1 MNTKNNYSNDKI
13 SLSFLISGFKEW
25 FSFLIAKKNFIVLV
39 TSSILFFTISFNYLL
54 NPVHYARTTFVLD
67 NDSTSSMGDL
77 SSLASLAGINAS
89 SFIDASSLF
98 QIDNIQE
105 LYRSNAMIKKTLF
118 SKSKID
124 KKNVLI
130 IERFIK
136 AENLE
141 KKWSSVGFNI
151 KNLSSNNSSR
161 VQDSLIKDLV
171 KLIKKEYLLV
181 DKPSRKTT
189 ILEIGFDHKDEVL
202 AKIFNEN
209 LVKIVNE
216 FYQKTKTLKT
226 GSNLNILQRQSDSV
240 KIVLDSS
247 IMILAETDQNI
258 PNPNPLSKV
267 NLVPYQ
273 KAMIDVQVNSA
284 IYQELLKQLELAKV
298 THRNNMPLIQVI
310 DKPSYPLENSRWKL
324 FKTLI
329 YGLIFGFSFSIFSL
343 SLKRT
348 RKSFTMLEHDPNSN
362 VWYLSD
368 LDVGKYSRTRV
379 SIY

>member
-1 MNTKNNYSNDKI
+1 MSIEKNNLDDKI
-13 SLSFLISGFKEW
+13 SLSFLITGLKDW
-25 FSFLIAKKNFIVLV
+25 ISFLIAKKNYIVLV
-39 TSSILFFTISFNYLL
+39 SCSILFFTISHNYIL

-77 SSLASLAGINAS
+77 SSIASLAGINPS
-89 SFIDASSLF
+89 SFIEASSLF

-105 LYRSNAMIKKTLF
+105 LYKSNAMIKKTLL
-118 SKSKID
+118 SKSKIN

-141 KKWSSVGFNI
+141 KKWIRLGLDI
-151 KNLSSNNSSR
+151 KNLSLNNSSR

-171 KLIKKEYLLV
+171 KLIKKQYLLV

-216 FYQKTKTLKT
+216 FYHKTKTLKT
-226 GSNLNILQRQSDSV
+226 GLNLKILQRQSDSV
-240 KIVLDSS
+240 KIILDTS
-247 IMILAETDQNI
+247 IMLLAEIDQSI
-258 PNPNPLSKV
+258 PNANPISKV

-273 KAMIDVQVNSA
+273 KAMIDVQTNSA
-284 IYQELLKQLELAKV
+284 IYGELLKQLELAKV

-329 YGLIFGFSFSIFSL
+329 YGLIFGFSFSVFSL

-348 RKSFTMLEHDPNSN
+348 LES
-362 VWYLSD
+362 LK
-368 LDVGKYSRTRV
+368 L
-379 SIY
+379 

>member
-1 MNTKNNYSNDKI
+1 
-13 SLSFLISGFKEW
+13 
-25 FSFLIAKKNFIVLV
+25 
-39 TSSILFFTISFNYLL
+39 
-54 NPVHYARTTFVLD
+54 
-67 NDSTSSMGDL
+67 
-77 SSLASLAGINAS
+77 
-89 SFIDASSLF
+89 
-98 QIDNIQE
+98 
-105 LYRSNAMIKKTLF
+105 
-118 SKSKID
+118 
-124 KKNVLI
+124 LI

-141 KKWSSVGFNI
+141 KKWASVGFNI

-273 KAMIDVQVNSA
+273 KAMIDLQVNSA

-329 YGLIFGFSFSIFSL
+329 YGLIFGFSFSVFSL

-348 RKSFTMLEHDPNSN
+348 LES
-362 VWYLSD
+362 LK
-368 LDVGKYSRTRV
+368 L
-379 SIY
+379 

>member
-1 MNTKNNYSNDKI
+1 MFYKRKS
-13 SLSFLISGFKEW
+13 
-25 FSFLIAKKNFIVLV
+25 IVLFTLSV
-39 TSSILFFTISFNYLL
+39 LFFVISYNYLIK
-54 NPVHYARTTFVLD
+54 PTYYARTTFVLD
-67 NDSTSSMGDL
+67 NDNVSSMGDL

-89 SFIDASSLF
+89 SFVDASSLF

-105 LYRSNAMIKKTLF
+105 LYRSNAMIKKTLL

-124 KKNVLI
+124 NKDILI

-141 KKWSSVGFNI
+141 KKWSNLGFNV
-151 KNLSSNNSSR
+151 NDLRSNKTSR
-161 VQDSLIKDLV
+161 VQDSLIKDIV

-202 AKIFNEN
+202 AKTFNEN
-209 LVKIVNE
+209 LVQIVNQ
-216 FYQKTKTLKT
+216 FYNKTKTLKT
-226 GSNLNILQRQSDSV
+226 GANLKILQRQSDSV

-273 KAMIDVQVNSA
+273 KAMIDVQANSA

-329 YGLIFGFSFSIFSL
+329 YGLIFGFSFSVFSL

-348 RKSFTMLEHDPNSN
+348 TES
-362 VWYLSD
+362 LS
-368 LDVGKYSRTRV
+368 L
-379 SIY
+379 

>member
-1 MNTKNNYSNDKI
+1 MSIEKNNLDDKI
-13 SLSFLISGFKEW
+13 SLSFLITGLKDW
-25 FSFLIAKKNFIVLV
+25 ISFLIAKKNYIVLL
-39 TSSILFFTISFNYLL
+39 TSCILFFTISFNYLL

-67 NDSTSSMGDL
+67 NDSANSMGDL

-89 SFIDASSLF
+89 SFIEASSLF

-105 LYRSNAMIKKTLF
+105 LYRSNAMIKKTLL

-141 KKWSSVGFNI
+141 KKWIRLGLDI
-151 KNLSSNNSSR
+151 KNLSLNNSSR

-216 FYQKTKTLKT
+216 FYHKTKTLKT
-226 GSNLNILQRQSDSV
+226 GLNLKILQRQSDSV
-240 KIVLDSS
+240 KIILDTS
-247 IMILAETDQNI
+247 IMLLAEIDQSI
-258 PNPNPLSKV
+258 PNANPISKV

-273 KAMIDVQVNSA
+273 KAMIDVQTNSA
-284 IYQELLKQLELAKV
+284 IYGELLKQLELAKV

-329 YGLIFGFSFSIFSL
+329 YGLIFGFSFSVFSL

-348 RKSFTMLEHDPNSN
+348 LES
-362 VWYLSD
+362 LK
-368 LDVGKYSRTRV
+368 L
-379 SIY
+379 